1 MVGKK
6 ILLKLYDEIMRY
18 KPTFISM
25 IILVIIIF
33 IYIYLSTKT
42 CITDENTIRN
52 IYSTLAAIFGQS
64 LALIGIFVVFRY
76 EIYDK
81 KITDLSGFIHNYAN
95 KIDIANRRGDT
106 EKVREYN
113 IHYEDLLNER
123 TFYFNEQ
130 TELIKRF
137 GLTGSL
143 TIIVFI
149 FSLYMLSIYKIL
161 IDIFGYE
168 IVFLG
173 VAFSIFVLYII
184 FLFIIS
190 SFQQLNITRIDGRPL
205 ARWYQ
210 IWKWIDWRRLREQ

>member
-6 ILLKLYDEIMRY
+6 TLLKFYDEIMRY

-33 IYIYLSTKT
+33 IYLYLSTKT
-42 CITDENTIRN
+42 CISDDTIRN

-81 KITDLSGFIHNYAN
+81 KIADLSVSIQYYAN
-95 KIDIANRRGDT
+95 SIDIARGDT
-106 EKVREYN
+106 ERVRRLN
-113 IHYEDLLNER
+113 IPYKDLLNES
-123 TFYFNEQ
+123 TFYRNEQ
-130 TELIKRF
+130 TELTKRF
-137 GLTGSL
+137 GLTGTL

-149 FSLYMLSIYKIL
+149 FSLYILSIYKIL

-173 VAFSIFVLYII
+173 VAFSIVVLYII

-210 IWKWIDWRRLREQ
+210 IWKWIDWRRFGEQ

>member
-25 IILVIIIF
+25 IILVIVIF
-33 IYIYLSTKT
+33 IYLYLSTKT
-42 CITDENTIRN
+42 CITDENTIRD

-81 KITDLSGFIHNYAN
+81 KIADLSVSIQPYRNM
-95 KIDIANRRGDT
+95 IDGARGDT
-106 EKVREYN
+106 EKVRRLNIYYN
-113 IHYEDLLNER
+113 DLLKES
-123 TFYFNEQ
+123 TFYRNDQ
-130 TELIKRF
+130 TELTKRF
-137 GLTGSL
+137 MFTGSL
-143 TIIVFI
+143 TIMVFI

-161 IDIFGYE
+161 IDIFGSE

-173 VAFSIFVLYII
+173 VAF
-184 FLFIIS
+184 
-190 SFQQLNITRIDGRPL
+190 
-205 ARWYQ
+205 
-210 IWKWIDWRRLREQ
+210 